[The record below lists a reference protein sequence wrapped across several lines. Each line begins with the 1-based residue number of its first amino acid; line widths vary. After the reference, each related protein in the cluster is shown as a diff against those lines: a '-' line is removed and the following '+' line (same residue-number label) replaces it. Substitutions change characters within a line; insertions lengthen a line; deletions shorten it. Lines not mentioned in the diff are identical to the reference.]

1 MPDRSIEATLTKLN
15 SLRGMGSAIIA
26 PELQKFLAS
35 KTNLVAAKAAD
46 LIREA
51 NLKSLQPQLEEA
63 FARFMKTPTTS
74 DKGCAA
80 KQAIA
85 NALYEMGCDSTD
97 VFLAGIH
104 HHQMEGA
111 YGGAVDTA
119 AELRGIGALGLVRM
133 AYRDVMVEL
142 VDLLVDPSHQARIM
156 AARAI
161 AYSGRDEGALL
172 LRLKILSG
180 DKVDD
185 VTAECLLA
193 LGNLARTKALPFVR
207 RYLDSPYPALAEAAA
222 MALGE
227 MRHESALAVLLEEWE
242 RNSMT
247 ESRKALTLPIALS
260 RLPRSLEFLIQVVE
274 KQPEPVAAAAIE
286 ALRIYRHD
294 DATRARIQAAIDS
307 RKSKSEALHG
317 LYAKLFEA

>member
-1 MPDRSIEATLTKLN
+1 MPDRSVEATLTKLN
-15 SLRGMGSAIIA
+15 SLRGMGSLAIA

-35 KTNLVAAKAAD
+35 KTNLIAAKSAD

-63 FARFMKTPTTS
+63 FARFMKTPTTT
-74 DKGCAA
+74 DKGCGA
-80 KQAIA
+80 KQAVA
-85 NALYEMGCDSTD
+85 NALYEMGCDAQD
-97 VFLAGIH
+97 VFLTGIR

-111 YGGAVDTA
+111 YGGPVDTA
-119 AELRGIGALGLVRM
+119 AELRGICALGLVRM

-142 VDLLVDPSHQARIM
+142 VDLLVDPSHQSRIM

-242 RNSMT
+242 RISLA
-247 ESRKALTLPIALS
+247 ESRKSLTLPIALA
-260 RLPRSLEFLIQVVE
+260 RLPRSVEFLIDVVV
-274 KQPEPVAAAAIE
+274 KQPEPIAAAAIE

-294 DATRARIQAAIDS
+294 DATRAKIQNALNA
-307 RKSKSEALHG
+307 RKSEALHA
-317 LYAKLFEA
+317 LFEKLFIA